1 MRAVGLKGMSGLE
14 QALWIQIQAAGLPLP
29 ATEHRFSPP
38 RRYRFDFCWVEQKV
52 AAECEGGTW
61 VRGAHSRGKHFES
74 DAEKYNLAALIGY
87 RVLRFTTDMVKD
99 GRALATIERA
109 LKESE

>member
-1 MRAVGLKGMSGLE
+1 ME
-14 QALWIQIQAAGLPLP
+14 QALWIQIHAARLPVPL
-29 ATEHRFSPP
+29 TEYAFAKAEG

-61 VRGAHSRGKHFES
+61 VKGAHSRGKHFES
-74 DAEKYNLAALIGY
+74 DAEKYNLAALLGY
-87 RVLRFTTDMVKD
+87 RVLRFTTDMVAD